1 MEDKRQLL
9 SIFAPRSRV
18 LLTHHPK
25 LFMSIFGTK
34 KLFRFRKSTTSKE
47 GDVEF
52 ANQSPGP
59 KVFNMLQIVGFN
71 EI

>member
-9 SIFAPRSRV
+9 SIFAPKLRV

-25 LFMSIFGTK
+25 LFISIFGTR
-34 KLFRFRKSTTSKE
+34 KLFHFRKSTTSKK

-52 ANQSPGP
+52 ANQSPSLE
-59 KVFNMLQIVGFN
+59 VFHMLQIVGFN